1 MNIKTFKKL
10 RMTGNFHF
18 NGDVDKNYLARV
30 EEGQRLK
37 IIAQMYESRIMATAQ
52 YLAITYW

>member
-18 NGDVDKNYLARV
+18 NGDVDKQYLARV
-30 EEGQRLK
+30 EEG
-37 IIAQMYESRIMATAQ
+37 
-52 YLAITYW
+52 